1 MLIGASVE
9 SKTNYINSK
18 VTKLDAV
25 KAQPYLGYRP
35 LKVIR
40 RTLEVTTQLAR
51 LVMDGP
57 MRRHRQALYP
67 FLNRRRIHETV
78 ATDTFFSNVKMS
90 QEQLAHKFY
99 TV

>member
-1 MLIGASVE
+1 MLIGASFE

-25 KAQPYLGYRP
+25 KAQPYLG
-35 LKVIR
+35 LEVIR